1 MKKKFLYFIIIF
13 IMLLSG
19 SMMCLSFSSLSFAQ
33 DSEKEYVSIPILM
46 YHSVL
51 KSKKGTYCVTPSML
65 EDDIKYLKNHGYE
78 AIFVQDIIDY
88 CQNKKELPKKPVVL
102 TFDDGHYNNYFYAYP
117 IIEKYNFKANL
128 NVIGCFSEY
137 STSSGDIDNPNYSYL
152 TWSEIK
158 TLHDSGLFEIG
169 NHTYKMH
176 QYKPRFGITKTSSE
190 SGEDY
195 KKALSNDILKLENKL
210 QQECGFTSQVFA
222 YPFGKYSKE
231 SENIL
236 RDIGF
241 KAFLTCNEGI
251 NKVCKGDPTVL
262 SHLKRI
268 NRTGLLSTEEFFSKF
283 KIN

>member
-1 MKKKFLYFIIIF
+1 MKKKFLFFTIILA
-13 IMLLSG
+13 MLLSG
-19 SMMCLSFSSLSFAQ
+19 AIMCLSFNPLSFAQ

-46 YHSVL
+46 YHSIL
-51 KSKKGTYCVTPSML
+51 KSKKGNYAVFPDML
-65 EDDIKYLKNHGYE
+65 EDDIKYLKKHCYE
-78 AIFVQDIIDY
+78 AIFIQDIIDY
-88 CQNKKELPKKPVVL
+88 CENKKELPKKPVVL

-117 IIEKYNFKANL
+117 IIKKYNFKANL

-176 QYKPRFGITKTSSE
+176 QFKPRFGIARTSGE
-190 SGEDY
+190 SDEDY
-195 KKALSNDILKLENKL
+195 KKALSDDVLRLENKL

-251 NKVCKGDPTVL
+251 NKVYKGDPTVL

-268 NRTGLLSTEEFFSKF
+268 NRTGLISTEEFFSKY

>member
-1 MKKKFLYFIIIF
+1 M
-13 IMLLSG
+13 
-19 SMMCLSFSSLSFAQ
+19 
-33 DSEKEYVSIPILM
+33 
-46 YHSVL
+46 
-51 KSKKGTYCVTPSML
+51 
-65 EDDIKYLKNHGYE
+65 
-78 AIFVQDIIDY
+78 
-88 CQNKKELPKKPVVL
+88 
-102 TFDDGHYNNYFYAYP
+102 
-117 IIEKYNFKANL
+117 
-128 NVIGCFSEY
+128 
-137 STSSGDIDNPNYSYL
+137 
-152 TWSEIK
+152 
-158 TLHDSGLFEIG
+158 HDSGLFEIG

-176 QYKPRFGITKTSSE
+176 QFKPRFGIAKTSSE
-190 SGEDY
+190 SEEDY